1 MISYQQGK
9 PHIYPLSHESSVFRS
24 TLRARPAE
32 DYAFSANWLH
42 VQRQLSLMP
51 YIVELQTQINMLK
64 EKLETLERERDEL
77 LAGSLDENVMALE
90 LEVESTR
97 SGRIVEEID
106 APFYYFGGEGDE

>member
-9 PHIYPLSHESSVFRS
+9 PHSYPLSHESSLFRS

-42 VQRQLSLMP
+42 VQRQLSLLP
-51 YIVELQTQINMLK
+51 YIVDLQTQIHMMKQALAA
-64 EKLETLERERDEL
+64 LERERDEL
-77 LAGSLDENVMALE
+77 LARSLEDVMTLE

-97 SGRIVEEID
+97 PGRIIEEID
-106 APFYYFGGEGDE
+106 APFYFFGGEGDE